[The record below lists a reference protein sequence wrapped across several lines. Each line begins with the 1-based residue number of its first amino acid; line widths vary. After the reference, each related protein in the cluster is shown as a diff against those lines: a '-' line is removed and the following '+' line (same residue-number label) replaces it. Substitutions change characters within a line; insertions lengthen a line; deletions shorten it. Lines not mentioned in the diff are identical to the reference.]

1 MAQLALYLVSA
12 PSGPL
17 AVPSQVQVPLDFLK
31 RSFSGAGLGE
41 PKHVA
46 TEEDVLRCRKLAASV
61 YMDDRVLDYIVN
73 LVAATRDP
81 AAAGLKDLAPL
92 IEYGA
97 SPRTS
102 ISLARAAKAHA
113 LLRGRAYVTPEDVKA
128 VGMDVMRHRV
138 LLTYEAEA
146 EDARAEHV
154 VQRVFDKVEVP

>member
-1 MAQLALYLVSA
+1 V
-12 PSGPL
+12 
-17 AVPSQVQVPLDFLK
+17 
-31 RSFSGAGLGE
+31 
-41 PKHVA
+41 
-46 TEEDVLRCRKLAASV
+46 T
-61 YMDDRVLDYIVN
+61 

-102 ISLARAAKAHA
+102 ISLARASKAHA
-113 LLRGRAYVTPEDVKA
+113 LLRGRAYVTPEDIKA

-146 EDARAEHV
+146 EDVRAENV